1 MPSENSIHI
10 KLDYLEALKAR
21 RNLLSSELFSL
32 NVAKKIA
39 RYRALR
45 LEEFKLKSKLY
56 GKMKEIKSH
65 IKILQEMLPNPKIP
79 KILKKNILTEK
90 LSKEETK
97 PKQEGDIEFQLR
109 EIQRRL
115 EELQG

>member
-10 KLDYLEALKAR
+10 RLDYLEALTAR

-32 NVAKKIA
+32 NVAKRIA
-39 RYRALR
+39 AYRTLR
-45 LEEFKLKSKLY
+45 LEEFRLKSKLY
-56 GKMKEIKSH
+56 GKMKTTRSH
-65 IKILQEMLPNPKIP
+65 IKMLQEMLPNPKIP
-79 KILKKNILTEK
+79 KILRKENMEK
-90 LSKEETK
+90 LSKVELKASHEE
-97 PKQEGDIEFQLR
+97 GIEFQLR